1 MQNISFKY
9 NGVTF
14 IVSFTNNKIHIYKLN
29 NGNYIELNAKEKE
42 ELDTLLNSQY
52 SYIYDSELLRSLV
65 IKNDKIESKK
75 YLYDFLIWL
84 ENIIPLGC
92 RDNFYR
98 NVSTLSTELNLDFDG
113 TGEISS
119 NYGAPAK
126 YDTLNNKIIME
137 KSELS
142 KIREIANQTTN
153 PDEYYWK
160 EYSQVLLHELSHMAS
175 SKYNPDSGVVL
186 CGFDTYPTNE
196 LESQNRGLTEGFTE
210 IIACAGIP
218 SRTSEISS
226 GYYIEASIINQ
237 LIQVIGNE
245 TLLKSYFSNNG
256 ITDIKQKLH
265 EFIPDTN
272 KSFQL
277 FRNIELN
284 YQIRHINEEQNVL
297 GSIQSTILD
306 YLEIKLQK
314 LYELGESENIA
325 NVLSI
330 YEQLLITPEKLE
342 AMNKKPENFKGLLY
356 SLEKFSGLK
365 DTYLG
370 KSYDSNGNK
379 AK

>member
-75 YLYDFLIWL
+75 YLYDFLVWL

-126 YDTLNNKIIME
+126 YDALSNKIMME

-142 KIREIANQTTN
+142 KIRAIANQTTN

-186 CGFDTYPTNE
+186 CGFDTYPTKE

-226 GYYIEASIINQ
+226 GYYVEASIINQ

-245 TLLKSYFSNNG
+245 TFLKSYFSNKG
-256 ITDIKQKLH
+256 VTDIKQQLH
-265 EFIPDTN
+265 ELIPDTN

-297 GSIQSTILD
+297 SSIQSTILD

-314 LYELGESENIA
+314 LYELGESENIS
-325 NVLSI
+325 NILSI

-342 AMNKKPENFKGLLY
+342 TMNKKPENFKGLLY

-365 DTYLG
+365 ETYFG
-370 KSYDSNGNK
+370 KPYDSNGNK

>member
-14 IVSFTNNKIHIYKLN
+14 IVSFTNNKINIYKLDN
-29 NGNYIELNAKEKE
+29 DNCIELNVKEKE
-42 ELDTLLNSQY
+42 ELNTLLNSQY
-52 SYIYDSELLRSLV
+52 SYIYDSELLRSLM
-65 IKNDKIESKK
+65 IRNDKIESKK
-75 YLYDFLIWL
+75 YLYDFLVWL

-98 NVSTLSTELNLDFDG
+98 NVSTLSTELNIDFDRA
-113 TGEISS
+113 GEISLG
-119 NYGAPAK
+119 YGATAE
-126 YDTLNNKIIME
+126 YNTLNNKIIME

-186 CGFDTYPTNE
+186 CGFDTYPTKE

-226 GYYIEASIINQ
+226 GYYVEASIINQ
-237 LIQVIGNE
+237 LIQVVGNE
-245 TLLKSYFSNNG
+245 TFLESYFSNKG
-256 ITDIKQKLH
+256 ITDIKQQLH
-265 EFIPDTN
+265 ELIPDTN

-297 GSIQSTILD
+297 SSIQSTILD

-314 LYELGESENIA
+314 LYELGESENIS
-325 NVLSI
+325 NILSI
-330 YEQLLITPEKLE
+330 YEQLLITPKKLE
-342 AMNKKPENFKGLLY
+342 TMNKKPENFKGLLY

-365 DTYLG
+365 ETYFS
-370 KSYDSNGNK
+370 KPYDSNGNK

>member
-160 EYSQVLLHELSHMAS
+160 EYSQVLLHELSH
-175 SKYNPDSGVVL
+175 KP
-186 CGFDTYPTNE
+186 
-196 LESQNRGLTEGFTE
+196 
-210 IIACAGIP
+210 
-218 SRTSEISS
+218 
-226 GYYIEASIINQ
+226 
-237 LIQVIGNE
+237 
-245 TLLKSYFSNNG
+245 
-256 ITDIKQKLH
+256 
-265 EFIPDTN
+265 
-272 KSFQL
+272 
-277 FRNIELN
+277 
-284 YQIRHINEEQNVL
+284 
-297 GSIQSTILD
+297 
-306 YLEIKLQK
+306 
-314 LYELGESENIA
+314 
-325 NVLSI
+325 SI
-330 YEQLLITPEKLE
+330 YI
-342 AMNKKPENFKGLLY
+342 N
-356 SLEKFSGLK
+356 
-365 DTYLG
+365 
-370 KSYDSNGNK
+370 
-379 AK
+379 AKR